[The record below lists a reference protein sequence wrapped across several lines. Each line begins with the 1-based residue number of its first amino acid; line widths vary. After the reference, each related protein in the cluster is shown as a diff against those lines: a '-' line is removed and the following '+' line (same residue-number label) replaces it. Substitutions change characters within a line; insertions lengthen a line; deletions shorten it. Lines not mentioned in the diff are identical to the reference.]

1 MNKTIRAYNE
11 LYLNDTQLFLAHLFD
26 YVIRCFGME
35 TNLFGQIFANS
46 SMCKNIEIGNPSLIS
61 GKAGEEVAKELINS
75 VIPNA
80 SFPQNEISFE
90 RSPAYWAGY
99 YLAYYQWYTAKRFKD
114 IFLRI
119 PLKEI
124 IAMYKIYHEMD
135 ISIFVDDLNKRYD
148 SVTLSTKLKTIREA
162 RCLSQNELAKL
173 SGVSVRSI
181 QLYEQK
187 VNDIDKAQAQT
198 LYKLARV
205 LGCSI
210 EDILENPEK
219 NY

>member
-35 TNLFGQIFANS
+35 TNLFGQIFVNS
-46 SMCKNIEIGNPSLIS
+46 SICKNIEIGNPSLIS
-61 GKAGEEVAKELINS
+61 GKAGEEAAKELINS

-90 RSPAYWAGY
+90 RSPSYWAGY
-99 YLAYYQWYTAKRFKD
+99 YLAYYQWYTSKRFKD

-124 IAMYKIYHEMD
+124 IDMYKIYHEMD
-135 ISIFVDDLNKRYD
+135 VSIFVDDLNKRYD
-148 SVTLSTKLKTIREA
+148 SVALSTKLKTIREA
-162 RCLSQNELAKL
+162 RSLSQNELAKL
-173 SGVSVRSI
+173 SDVSLRSI

>member
-1 MNKTIRAYNE
+1 MTHAYNK
-11 LYLNDTQLFLAHLFD
+11 LYLNDAQIFLAKLFD
-26 YVIRCFGME
+26 TVINDYHVDANMFSVV
-35 TNLFGQIFANS
+35 FANS
-46 SMCKNIEIGNPSLIS
+46 SICHQFEIGDPSLIS
-61 GKAGEEVAKELINS
+61 GKSGKEAAMDLLEEIMPDSAILKENI
-75 VIPNA
+75 
-80 SFPQNEISFE
+80 ISFE
-90 RSPAYWAGY
+90 RSPSYWAGY
-99 YLAYYQWYTAKRFKD
+99 YLAYYQWYTSKRFKD

-119 PLKEI
+119 PLEEI
-124 IAMYKIYHEMD
+124 IDMYKIYHEMD
-135 ISIFVDDLNKRYD
+135 VSIFVDDLNKRYD

-162 RCLSQNELAKL
+162 RSLSQNELAKL

-181 QLYEQK
+181 KKKKKK

-219 NY
+219 IYEK

>member
-35 TNLFGQIFANS
+35 TNLFGQIFVNS
-46 SMCKNIEIGNPSLIS
+46 SICKNIEIGNPSLIS
-61 GKAGEEVAKELINS
+61 GKAGEEAAKELINS

-90 RSPAYWAGY
+90 RSPSYWAGY
-99 YLAYYQWYTAKRFKD
+99 YLAYYQWYTSKRFKD

-124 IAMYKIYHEMD
+124 IDMYKIYHEMD
-135 ISIFVDDLNKRYD
+135 VSIFVDDLNKRYD

-162 RCLSQNELAKL
+162 RSLSQNELAKL
-173 SGVSVRSI
+173 SGVSLRSI

>member
-26 YVIRCFGME
+26 YVIRCFGVE
-35 TNLFGQIFANS
+35 TNLFGQIFVNS
-46 SMCKNIEIGNPSLIS
+46 SICKNIEIGNPSLIS
-61 GKAGEEVAKELINS
+61 GKAGEEAAKELINS

-90 RSPAYWAGY
+90 RSPSYWAGY
-99 YLAYYQWYTAKRFKD
+99 YLAFYQWYTSKRFKD

-124 IAMYKIYHEMD
+124 IDMYKIYHEMD
-135 ISIFVDDLNKRYD
+135 VSIFVDDLNKRYD

-162 RCLSQNELAKL
+162 RSLSQNELAKL
-173 SGVSVRSI
+173 SGVSLRSI